1 LRPGCGLL
9 HSIDQHNA
17 VFPRSVRRCGVS
29 RAVTEDIM
37 DNLGRLWPQEYHVAL
52 QAARHRRTN
61 HLQVLL
67 GRLTGSRP
75 SVGAMALTGMV
86 LICAL
91 LAGRHGPHIVVV
103 MASIA
108 LASLL
113 SSIAGFAF
121 SAICGAMLFHL
132 SDDPVQVV
140 QVMVMCSIANQIT
153 MTWAGRR
160 DIVWRELA
168 VYLAG
173 GMLGLAGGVW
183 ILLHTDHT
191 HYIPAL
197 GLFLLAYGLYMMLRE
212 PMVIRR
218 QHTTLDFLMGLL
230 GGITGGAAGFP
241 GAFVTIWCSMKG
253 WDKTRQRAVFQPFIL
268 IMQVVALLLI
278 SLLRRQGAGGPGL
291 DTNDLLFIPASLLGT
306 SIGLALYR
314 RMSDGQF
321 ARAVNILLIASGLSF
336 IV

>member
-1 LRPGCGLL
+1 VVVACFTA
-9 HSIDQHNA
+9 SISTIA

-37 DNLGRLWPQEYHVAL
+37 DNLGRPSPLECHVAL
-52 QAARHRRTN
+52 QAARHHRTE
-61 HLQVLL
+61 HLQALL
-67 GRLTGSRP
+67 GRLTGLRS
-75 SVGAMALTGMV
+75 SIGAAALVGMALF
-86 LICAL
+86 CAI
-91 LAGRHGPHIVVV
+91 LAGRHDLHIEIV

-140 QVMVMCSIANQIT
+140 QIMVMCSIANQIA

-173 GMLGLAGGVW
+173 GMLGLSGGVW
-183 ILLHTDHT
+183 LLLHADHAR
-191 HYIPAL
+191 YIPAL
-197 GLFLLAYGLYMMLRE
+197 GLFLLAYGLYMFLRE

-218 QHTTLDFLMGLL
+218 QHAALDFLTGLL

-268 IMQVVALLLI
+268 IMQVFALLLI
-278 SLLRRQGAGGPGL
+278 SLLRRQGAGGAGF

-314 RMSDGQF
+314 RLSDGQF
-321 ARAVNILLIASGLSF
+321 ARAVNILLIASGLSY